1 MRRFFLHAIRAG
13 SAPPDGVRLTMSG
26 SIKVGVWLPFR
37 AEQSLDGR
45 SFAWRAKVGPLS
57 VVDRYADGAG
67 RTEGRLL
74 GRVRLFGAGDENTT
88 RSAAGRAALEAV
100 AFSPGSVLPD
110 RGVDWRA
117 EADDRIVAR
126 FDLPP
131 ERPEV
136 HVAIDG
142 DGAVRNLY
150 ALRWGNAGQ
159 KTWGYIPCGCEVHTE
174 RRFGDLVLP
183 AAFSV
188 GWWFG
193 TPRYAPFFRAELE
206 SVSG

>member
-45 SFAWRAKVGPLS
+45 SFAWRAKVGPS
-57 VVDRYADGAG
+57 AWSIATRRRR
-67 RTEGRLL
+67 RTEGRLS
-74 GRVRLFGAGDENTT
+74 GAAPVRRRRREHDP
-88 RSAAGRAALEAV
+88 SAAGRAALEAV

-159 KTWGYIPCGCEVHTE
+159 KRWGYIPCGCEVHTE

-206 SVSG
+206 SVTG